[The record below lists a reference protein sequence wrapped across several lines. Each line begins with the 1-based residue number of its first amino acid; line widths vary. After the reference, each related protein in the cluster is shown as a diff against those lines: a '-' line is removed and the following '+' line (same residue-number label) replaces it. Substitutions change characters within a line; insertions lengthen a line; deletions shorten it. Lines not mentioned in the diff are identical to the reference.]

1 MVSRSFAEF
10 TKSTKFRESNLMTT
24 GLCVAAVSSV
34 VIVAISVCLLARR
47 RSRYRYTN
55 LQTAMGSQEKVR
67 PTEVKPVSSFKNAAG
82 PGGLKKSPSPMH
94 SPENADIDSSACKE
108 IHPKCGRTEPNLS
121 ECVMEVNQQKYAV
134 IDWKEDEGVEE
145 EIETAYEVKAD
156 EKTST
161 CGKLRYRLIYDFERN
176 TLSVHIISASEL
188 VPKGMCYQGEKVMLD
203 PYVKLQLLPEKQ
215 HKIKTRVVRNTSDPV
230 YDEEFVFYGIN
241 YNQLQNTTLHFAVIA
256 FDRFLRDK
264 IIGEALCPLSALNL
278 KESNKAV
285 DISIDLVNRSLKFQH
300 VKLRG
305 EVLVS
310 LCFRQATNKICVVVL
325 KAQNLP
331 TFEITGFAD
340 PYVKIYLLINGSK
353 IAKKKT
359 HVKKRTVSPVYNEA
373 FIFDLPEA
381 NSAVMDKI
389 SVEILVMDWD
399 RITKN
404 EVMGRVEIGP
414 HACSP
419 IGRSHWEEA
428 KSNPWK
434 QVAHWHQ
441 LKP

>member
-1 MVSRSFAEF
+1 MIS
-10 TKSTKFRESNLMTT
+10 ESNLVTT
-24 GLCVAAVSSV
+24 TLCVAAIS
-34 VIVAISVCLLARR
+34 VIVIIVISVCLLTRR

-55 LQTAMGSQEKVR
+55 LQAATFHQEKLR
-67 PTEVKPVSSFKNAAG
+67 ATEVKPVSSFKNAAG
-82 PGGLKKSPSPMH
+82 PGGLKKSPSPMQ
-94 SPENADIDSSACKE
+94 SPENIDIDSTACKE
-108 IHPKCGRTEPNLS
+108 IQPKNDRMEASLS
-121 ECVMEVNQQKYAV
+121 ECVTESNEQKYSA

-145 EIETAYEVKAD
+145 DIEIAYEMRAD
-156 EKTST
+156 EKGSS
-161 CGKLRYRLIYDFERN
+161 CGKLRYRLIYDFEKN
-176 TLSVHIISASEL
+176 ALTVHIISASEL
-188 VPKGMCYQGEKVMLD
+188 IPKSNCRWREKVMLD

-215 HKIKTRVVRNTSDPV
+215 HKIKTRVVRNTADPV
-230 YDEEFVFYGIN
+230 YDEDFVFYGIN

-264 IIGEALCPLSALNL
+264 IIGEALCPLNSLNL
-278 KESNKAV
+278 KESNKAI
-285 DISIDLVNRSLKFQH
+285 DINIDLVNRSLKFQN

-310 LCFRQATNKICVVVL
+310 LCFRQATNKICVAVL

-331 TFEITGFAD
+331 TFDLTGYAD
-340 PYVKIYLLINGSK
+340 PYVKIYLLINGIK

-373 FIFDLPEA
+373 FIFDLPEPS
-381 NSAVMDKI
+381 SAVTDKI

-414 HACSP
+414 RASSAL
-419 IGRSHWEEA
+419 GQSHWEEA

-434 QVAHWHQ
+434 QIAHWHQ